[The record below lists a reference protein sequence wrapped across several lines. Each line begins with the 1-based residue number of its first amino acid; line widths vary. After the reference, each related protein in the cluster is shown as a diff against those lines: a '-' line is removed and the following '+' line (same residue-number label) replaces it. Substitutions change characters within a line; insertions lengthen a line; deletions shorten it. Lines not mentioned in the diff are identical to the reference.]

1 MRLTQY
7 KKEILSY
14 FTPDNLAWV
23 SVEIGNPPFD
33 VSGVAYLL
41 YGMDSHNN
49 RHQIES
55 TRRTLEAMVRDGLLE
70 RVNVY
75 ERRDSVGHD
84 VRRKVARY
92 GLPGHSVVAR
102 DSEGRNGAIDGECI
116 RINATGV
123 QLVDG
128 Q

>member
-1 MRLTQY
+1 MRLTRY
-7 KKEILSY
+7 KKDILSY
-14 FTPDNLAWV
+14 FTPANLAWV
-23 SVEIGNPPFD
+23 SSEIGSPPFD
-33 VSGVAYLL
+33 VSGVSYLL
-41 YGMDSHNN
+41 YGMDSYNN

-102 DSEGRNGAIDGECI
+102 DREGRNGAIDGECI

>member
-116 RINATGV
+116 RINATDV
-123 QLVDG
+123 VLV
-128 Q
+128 